1 MTSACHATSSHSRA
15 PTEQSIGHGKEA
27 RMWIQIGL
35 VGLIAV
41 VFLVRLVAVLRHR
54 EPRGVTKPD
63 S

>member
-1 MTSACHATSSHSRA
+1 
-15 PTEQSIGHGKEA
+15 
-27 RMWIQIGL
+27 MWIQIGL

-41 VFLVRLVAVLRHR
+41 VFLVRLMAVLRHR